1 MWNPLSYSNPHQ
13 NAEDLII
20 LAATHHLTLRSEL
33 GIPTFYALSDKISN
47 TTIDL
52 VWKNKEAC
60 ELATSCITDVSLE
73 HSHLLDHAAILT
85 SIDLPHHSDPIH
97 PSTPRLNW
105 KKADEASLALSL
117 ISQLTPL
124 SQPASHLSS
133 KDDLQEYVKRVTDAI
148 NMLITEH
155 VPFAKNPPNARRW
168 WSEAVLGPMEQK
180 TSALRRKYQL
190 YKLEDNKQAYLLSEK
205 TYHLNILRL
214 KHEHWKSYLLE
225 LDDKSLFSAAR
236 FTNGLTPP
244 SFIPPLCLQD
254 GQLTTDPTRQA
265 SLLFAGTSAPT
276 IDIDLSDIT
285 DPAPRT

>member
-1 MWNPLSYSNPHQ
+1 MDSNLHHPMWNPLSYSNPHQ

-124 SQPASHLSS
+124 SQPASHLKQRRSP
-133 KDDLQEYVKRVTDAI
+133 RV
-148 NMLITEH
+148 
-155 VPFAKNPPNARRW
+155 
-168 WSEAVLGPMEQK
+168 
-180 TSALRRKYQL
+180 
-190 YKLEDNKQAYLLSEK
+190 
-205 TYHLNILRL
+205 
-214 KHEHWKSYLLE
+214 
-225 LDDKSLFSAAR
+225 
-236 FTNGLTPP
+236 
-244 SFIPPLCLQD
+244 
-254 GQLTTDPTRQA
+254 RQ
-265 SLLFAGTSAPT
+265 TCH
-276 IDIDLSDIT
+276 
-285 DPAPRT
+285 